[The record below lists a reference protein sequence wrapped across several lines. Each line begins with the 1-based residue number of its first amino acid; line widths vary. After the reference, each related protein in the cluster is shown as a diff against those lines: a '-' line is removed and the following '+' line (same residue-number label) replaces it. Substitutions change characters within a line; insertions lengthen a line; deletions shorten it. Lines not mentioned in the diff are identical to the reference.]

1 MTQSATSK
9 SRFVEPELPPQIEPV
24 APEYF
29 PPAPRPDASTE
40 WLWILWERR
49 RFLIRVAVW
58 GLITSTVIAFL
69 IPKRY
74 ESTASLM
81 PPDSQSGS
89 GMAMMAA
96 LAGKTGLGLGP
107 LAGDLLGLHNSGA
120 LFTEILHSRT
130 VEDRLID
137 RFNLRKIY
145 GEKYEQDA
153 RKDLLKFTD
162 VSEDRKSG
170 VITITVTDRD
180 PRRAAELA
188 QAYVDELD
196 RLVAE
201 VSTSSAR
208 RERIFIEQ
216 RLQTVKQALDS
227 ASQQFSE
234 YASKNAAIDIT
245 SQAKATVE
253 EAATLEGQLIAAQ
266 SEMEG
271 LEQIYSKN
279 NVRVRSLE
287 ARIAELRA
295 QLHKIGG
302 DTPSDAAPGTPSSG
316 TELPSI
322 RQLPILGVKWADL
335 YRETKTQETVYELLT
350 QQYEL
355 AKIEEAKE
363 IPVVKVLD
371 PPNVP
376 EKKSFPHRLYLMV
389 LGLML
394 STACACVWVLGQ
406 EVWRQIDPSDSR
418 KQLLQEVAQR
428 FRTLYASVVSNSR
441 KVQQKAESI
450 TEV

>member
-1 MTQSATSK
+1 VTQGAASK
-9 SRFVEPELPPQIEPV
+9 THFAEPPPQIEPV
-24 APEYF
+24 APDYF
-29 PPAPRPDASTE
+29 PPEPPQDETAE
-40 WLWILWERR
+40 WLWMLWERR
-49 RFLIRVAVW
+49 RFLLRVSVW
-58 GLITSTVIAFL
+58 GLVLSTVIAFL

-74 ESTASLM
+74 ESSTSLM

-96 LAGKTGLGLGP
+96 LAGKGSMGLGS
-107 LAGDLLGLHNSGA
+107 LAGDLLGMHNSGA
-120 LFTEILHSRT
+120 LFTDILHSRT

-137 RFNLRKIY
+137 RFNLRKVY

-153 RKDLLKFTD
+153 RKDLLKYTD

-180 PRRAAELA
+180 PHRAAQMA

-196 RLVAE
+196 RLVAD

-234 YASKNAAIDIT
+234 FASKNTAIDIT

-253 EAATLEGQLIAAQ
+253 EAARLEGELIAAQ
-266 SEMEG
+266 SEEEG

-287 ARIAELRA
+287 ARIAELRT

-302 DTPSDAAPGTPSSG
+302 DPSDATPGTPSSG

-322 RQLPILGVKWADL
+322 RQLPILGVKWTDL

-376 EKKSFPHRLYLMV
+376 EKKSSPPRRLIVLLGVILSALLGAMCVYLWELWHSLDSTNPRKLLLITMHQTCRERVKMLWLKRFPI
-389 LGLML
+389 
-394 STACACVWVLGQ
+394 S
-406 EVWRQIDPSDSR
+406 E
-418 KQLLQEVAQR
+418 K
-428 FRTLYASVVSNSR
+428 
-441 KVQQKAESI
+441 
-450 TEV
+450 